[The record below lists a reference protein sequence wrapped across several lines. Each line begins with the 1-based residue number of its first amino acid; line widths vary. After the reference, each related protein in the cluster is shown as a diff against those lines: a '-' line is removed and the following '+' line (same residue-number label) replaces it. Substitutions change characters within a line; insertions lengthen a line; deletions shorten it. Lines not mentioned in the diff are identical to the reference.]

1 MYVTAKEAYENVT
14 EEYVTRALREATEET
29 FSSVAAKIKALVESQ
44 INAVAVQKQTV

>member
-29 FSSVAAKIKALVESQ
+29 FSFVAAEIKALVESQ
-44 INAVAVQKQTV
+44 